1 MRRLERAQAL
11 VEVAFAV
18 PVVVLLVVGAT
29 AIATVGLAQMGSEA
43 AAREAARAAASAKD
57 DAEAVAWGRR
67 SGQEVARG
75 YGLADARVDRTVR
88 DFPRQNRP
96 RTGAGEARATVRAD
110 VSVLRWGRVAV
121 AAEHVEPIEPYR
133 ARWIG
138 GGRDP

>member
-18 PVVVLLVVGAT
+18 PVVVMLVVGAT
-29 AIATVGLAQMGSEA
+29 AIATVGLAQMASEA

-57 DAEAVAWGRR
+57 AAEAVAWGRR

-75 YGLADARVDRTVR
+75 YGLANARVDVTVR
-88 DFPRQNRP
+88 DFPRQNQP

-121 AAEHVEPIEPYR
+121 SAEHVEPIEPYR

-138 GGRDP
+138 GGGVP